1 MVKSVNHI
9 GVAVKSLAEARPF
22 YQETLGATF
31 EGEEEVHDQKVRV
44 AFMRVGDVRIEL
56 LEPTSPD
63 SPVATFMDKRGP
75 GIHHIAYC
83 VDDLPARIAELK
95 AKGIRMVDETPR
107 AGAHHMSIAFL
118 HPKSTHGVLTE
129 ICEPMH

>member
-9 GVAVKSLAEARPF
+9 GVAVTSLAETRPF
-22 YQETLGATF
+22 YEECLGALC
-31 EGEEEVHDQKVRV
+31 EGEEEVADQKVRV

-63 SPVATFMDKRGP
+63 SPVAAFLEKRGP

-83 VDDLPARIAELK
+83 VDDLSARIAELK

-107 AGAHHMSIAFL
+107 VGAHHMHIAFL